1 MVASYL
7 SKTAPRPAFAT
18 TLRSPV
24 SGSCVRGRKTTAM
37 NYSTEDASG
46 TRCVLVWSD
55 PFVSQG
61 HPRHNVCN
69 RTKVVRKL
77 FVLIV
82 NRTGAPCFFLFCKQG
97 KTIQS
102 RKIESFLF
110 NPQTRDKKLS
120 SVYNMASVSFFKR
133 VQILLYLYAT
143 IRNQSCNQ

>member
-61 HPRHNVCN
+61 HPRQNAWN

-77 FVLIV
+77 FVV
-82 NRTGAPCFFLFCKQG
+82 NRIHA
-97 KTIQS
+97 
-102 RKIESFLF
+102 
-110 NPQTRDKKLS
+110 
-120 SVYNMASVSFFKR
+120 Y
-133 VQILLYLYAT
+133 
-143 IRNQSCNQ
+143 